1 MLWYSKSKMIPQ
13 QPCVDKYGANICH
26 LQRFHL
32 GQSFDVGG
40 VRRPRPRPGTKP
52 SGQDPDGKPPGK
64 PSSGEASP
72 KPPKKPPTP
81 PQDPTKPPP
90 PPKDKR
96 PTKPPDTK
104 PKDKPLQP
112 SMPPPQTIPTF
123 HWLSPSPTKA
133 CAIQQIHRR
142 VDARHAST
150 CTVDR
155 GRLSHEGGV

>member
-1 MLWYSKSKMIPQ
+1 MIPQ

-32 GQSFDVGG
+32 CQPFDVGG
-40 VRRPRPRPGTKP
+40 VRRPQPGTKP

-112 SMPPPQTIPTF
+112 SVPPLQTIPTSTGSALRPPKLVQF
-123 HWLSPSPTKA
+123 NKSIDELTPDM
-133 CAIQQIHRR
+133 R
-142 VDARHAST
+142 ARA
-150 CTVDR
+150 
-155 GRLSHEGGV
+155 RLIEAGYRMKEAYDIT

>member
-40 VRRPRPRPGTKP
+40 DRRPRRRPGTKP
-52 SGQDPDGKPPGK
+52 SGQDPDGKPAGK

-90 PPKDKR
+90 PPRQASNEATGHKTQR
-96 PTKPPDTK
+96 QAFTAVCASST
-104 PKDKPLQP
+104 
-112 SMPPPQTIPTF
+112 SHTHV

-142 VDARHAST
+142 VDARCAST